1 MILSELEEIADA
13 TSLSTA
19 ATGRQLVGDQIPLS
33 VARDIGAGEP
43 VFLVI
48 SVDTAIQSTGA
59 ATVAFE
65 LVSDDSASISTTGAA
80 TQHLTT
86 GDIPV
91 ASLVA
96 GYQRAFALPQELPA
110 YEGYLGLIANV
121 GTVALSAGKVNAFL
135 TRNAAKY
142 KAYADAI

>member
-1 MILSELEEIADA
+1 MILDELNEFADA
-13 TSLSTA
+13 ASLSTA

-48 SVDTAIQSTGA
+48 SVDTAIQSTGS

-65 LVSDDSASISTTGAA
+65 LVSDDSASISTTGGA
-80 TQHLTT
+80 TLHYST
-86 GDIPV
+86 GDIAV
-91 ASLVA
+91 GSLTA
-96 GYQRAFALPQELPA
+96 GYQRVVALPQELPA
-110 YEGYLGLIANV
+110 YETFLGLIANV
-121 GTVALSAGKVNAFL
+121 GSVALSAGKVNAFL